1 MTNYKD
7 KLNRFRSF
15 LLNRRWISAGRQF
28 QNPANHLSP
37 TFFFFEVLISRGMNM
52 LHPLDQVVDYTIEKM
67 KAFPYKNS
75 NYWTVYSMKQTKLNK
90 SPRDRLVHLIG
101 NSRYIYQDD
110 MKCMNSHIEL
120 AYTEKGTFV
129 GIYSS
134 PEPISETSSTPS
146 PESHSNQTRW
156 NTLIQFIVTS
166 WICVKQFFHQ

>member
-1 MTNYKD
+1 MFNGKE
-7 KLNRFRSF
+7 KLNRFRSY
-15 LLNRRWISAGRQF
+15 LLNRRWLSAGKQF
-28 QNPANHLSP
+28 QNPTAHLSP
-37 TFFFFEVLISRGMNM
+37 TFFFFEVLINRGMNS
-52 LHPLDQVVDYTIEKM
+52 LHSMDQIVDETIEKM

-101 NSRYIYQDD
+101 NSRYMYQDD

-134 PEPISETSSTPS
+134 PESISDNNPTPS
-146 PESHSNQTRW
+146 PESPSSQAGW
-156 NTLIQFIVTS
+156 NTLVQFLMAS